1 MQEYKA
7 YFVAHYLK
15 PLLQAAGVNV
25 KDASYREEDDRELV
39 RLTYIDGSTEDIN
52 VSWDSLI
59 AITRDVIKNL

>member
-15 PLLQAAGVNV
+15 PLLQAAEVNV
-25 KDASYREEDDRELV
+25 KDASYREEDERELV

-59 AITRDVIKNL
+59 SITRDVIKDL

>member
-15 PLLQAAGVNV
+15 PFLQAAEVDV
-25 KDASYREEDDRELV
+25 KDASYREEDERELV

-59 AITRDVIKNL
+59 AITRDVIKDL

>member
-15 PLLQAAGVNV
+15 PLLQAAEVNV

-59 AITRDVIKNL
+59 SITRDVIKDL

>member
-15 PLLQAAGVNV
+15 PLLQAAEVNV

-52 VSWDSLI
+52 VLWDSLI

>member
-7 YFVAHYLK
+7 YFVTHYLK
-15 PLLQAAGVNV
+15 PLLQAAEVNV
-25 KDASYREEDDRELV
+25 KAASYREEDDRELV

>member
-1 MQEYKA
+1 MKEHKA

-15 PLLQAAGVNV
+15 PLLQAAEVNV
-25 KDASYREEDDRELV
+25 KDASYREEEERELV

-59 AITRDVIKNL
+59 AITRDVIKDL

>member
-15 PLLQAAGVNV
+15 PLLQAAEVNV
-25 KDASYREEDDRELV
+25 KDASYHEENDRELV

-59 AITRDVIKNL
+59 AITRDVVKNL

>member
-7 YFVAHYLK
+7 YFVTYYLK
-15 PLLQAAGVNV
+15 PLLQAAEVNV

-39 RLTYIDGSTEDIN
+39 RLTYIDGSTEDVN

>member
-7 YFVAHYLK
+7 YFVMHYLK
-15 PLLQAAGVNV
+15 PLLQAAEVNV